1 MAWYEWPFIL
11 SSVLTQLA
19 IGAFIVQGLV
29 LFTGKLCFGQADRLH
44 RTMPVLWLML
54 FCALMLRELNLMLS
68 NSDDGYQIGFEAL
81 LAITFFASAL
91 MYWFAEKALVGSDAF
106 RKCCLALA
114 VAVGAGY
121 LFNGLMMRS
130 EQWLVASH
138 FLATTL
144 CGGTLLA
151 HACLIRAKHKVEELN
166 SILPRVGA
174 AIAIVC
180 LLTGLPQLGD
190 LASQIEAGGAI
201 MPFVAQVVSL
211 GLLLAGVGV
220 WYMPILTKSK
230 PVMSVMTFALALSV
244 LSSYFAGVGY

>member
-1 MAWYEWPFIL
+1 MAWFEWPLIL

-19 IGAFIVQGLV
+19 IGAFIVLGIA
-29 LFTGKLCFGQADRLH
+29 LFSGKLCFGQADRLH

-54 FCALMLRELNLMLS
+54 FCALLLRELNLMLA
-68 NSDDGYQIGFEAL
+68 NPADGYSLGFEAL

-91 MYWFAEKALVGSDAF
+91 MYWFAEKALVGSEFF

-114 VAVGAGY
+114 VVVGIGY
-121 LFNGLMMRS
+121 LLNGLMARS

-151 HACLIRAKHKVEELN
+151 HASLIRAKHKVVEFD
-166 SILPRVGA
+166 RVFPLAGA
-174 AIAIVC
+174 AIAMIC
-180 LLTGLPQLGD
+180 LLTGLPQLGE
-190 LASQIEAGGAI
+190 LSSQIEAGGAI

-211 GLLLAGVGV
+211 GLLLAAVGV
-220 WYMPILTKSK
+220 WYMPIVTKSK
-230 PVMSVMTFALALSV
+230 PVMSVMTFALALISF
-244 LSSYFAGVGY
+244 SSYFAGVGY